1 MMIDDSPLVSVVMS
15 THNRERL
22 LHNAIS
28 SVLNQRRAVAPTFEL
43 IVVDNNSTDDT
54 RDVVERFANADR
66 RVRYVFEPQQG
77 SSYGRN
83 AGIRAAR
90 APLIAFTDDDVR
102 AEPDWVEAIVRAFHE
117 HAEADVVGGRVLPIW
132 PCSPP
137 PWVTR
142 EHWMPLALV
151 DYGDTPVVVT
161 ADNPLC
167 LVGANVAFRRK
178 ALEVVGGFAPD
189 FQLGAHGI
197 LGSVEDHELQL
208 RILRTGR
215 TMVYD
220 PRITVHADIQPG
232 RLERAYHRR
241 WHTGH
246 GYFHGLLR
254 SEEMEE
260 TRVGTLFGVPAHLY
274 RQALEGLVGWARATA
289 MGDRERAFRHELR
302 FRFFWGFFPTRG
314 RQFFQKPRLKH
325 RDALWRLL
333 RLRMPRREP
342 LTQRAD
348 TGVGHGH

>member
-1 MMIDDSPLVSVVMS
+1 MIHVGLQVSVIIS
-15 THNRERL
+15 TYNRGQL
-22 LHNAIS
+22 LKDAVS
-28 SVLNQRRAVAPTFEL
+28 SVLDQRGSVAPTFEL

-54 RDVVERFANADR
+54 REIVERFANADG

-83 AGIRAAR
+83 AGIREAH

-102 AEPDWVEAIVRAFHE
+102 TEPDWLEAIVRAFHE
-117 HAEADVVGGRVLPIW
+117 HPEADVVGGRVLPIW
-132 PCSPP
+132 PSAPP

-161 ADNPLC
+161 ADHPIC

-178 ALEVVGGFAPD
+178 AFDIVGAFAPD
-189 FQLGAHGI
+189 FQLGTHGI

-208 RILRTGR
+208 RLLRTGR
-215 TMVYD
+215 AMVYD
-220 PRITVHADIQPG
+220 PRITVHADIQPT

-246 GYFHGLLR
+246 GYFHALLR

-274 RQALEGLVGWARATA
+274 RQALEDLVGWLRAKAT
-289 MGDRERAFRHELR
+289 GDRERAFHHELR

-314 RQFFQKPRLKH
+314 REFFQKPRLTH
-325 RDALWRLL
+325 RDGLWRLL
-333 RLRMPRREP
+333 RSRMPRREP
-342 LTQRAD
+342 LTQPAD
-348 TGVGHGH
+348 TGVGRGH